1 MTLEELEAL
10 PDSVLM
16 AEQIAPHLKLN
27 PDTIRDAA
35 REGRLCFPAITVG
48 SQVRIPKMPF
58 IRMMRG
64 ELPVT
69 IYQK

>member
-10 PDSVLM
+10 PESVLM
-16 AEQIAPHLKLN
+16 ADQVAPHLKLN